1 MQRQVHDIQNQQKS
15 MDDKQDQMDRHMHQL
30 VDSETHTDP
39 GTDKGKDRRRL
50 KERLKKAARI
60 KSEGEHVLG
69 WTEYIFGICPG
80 DQRMG
85 TKGSRWSP
93 ALK

>member
-1 MQRQVHDIQNQQKS
+1 MQRQVHDIQNQQKR

-30 VDSETHTDP
+30 VDTDP

-50 KERLKKAARI
+50 KERLKKAARL
-60 KSEGEHVLG
+60 KSEGEHPVS
-69 WTEYIFGICPG
+69 WMEYIFGICPG

-85 TKGSRWSP
+85 MKGSR
-93 ALK
+93 